1 MNWLFEQ
8 PLVIVVLGVLLILGL
23 GAAWSASGRK
33 ELLIAIGVALA
44 LLVAGLVTERMVVT
58 DQEAIRATLLQIAR
72 DVQSNNRQ
80 AVARHISSGAP
91 QLKQKAD
98 AELPN
103 YDFTECRVTK
113 VFLID
118 VDRSAEPRS
127 AIVEFNV
134 VASGTFKYQG
144 DHYSDSGIPRWV
156 KLQLVR
162 EKDGRWTL
170 QDYEHAEPT
179 RGMFNQ
185 PLTK

>member
-33 ELLIAIGVALA
+33 ELLVALGVALA
-44 LLVAGLVTERMVVT
+44 LLIGGLVTERLVVT
-58 DQEAIRATLLQIAR
+58 DSESIRATLLQIAR
-72 DVQSNNRQ
+72 DVQSNDRR
-80 AVARHISSGAP
+80 AVARHVYSGAP
-91 QLKQKAD
+91 ELKKKAD

-103 YDFTECRVTK
+103 YEFTECRVTK
-113 VFLID
+113 IYNID
-118 VDRSAEPRS
+118 VDRLAEPRS

-156 KLQLVR
+156 KLHLVR
-162 EKDGRWTL
+162 EKDGSWTI
-170 QDYEHAEPT
+170 QEYEHAEPT

-185 PLTK
+185 PVGK